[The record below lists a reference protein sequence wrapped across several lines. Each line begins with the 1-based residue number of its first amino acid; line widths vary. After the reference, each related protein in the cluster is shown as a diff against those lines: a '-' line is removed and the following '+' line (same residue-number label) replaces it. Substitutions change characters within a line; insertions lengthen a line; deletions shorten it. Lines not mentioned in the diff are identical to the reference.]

1 MRKAL
6 LPLLLLTVPVIAQPI
21 YSYKDNNGNIVY
33 TNQQPPANTQAEEVK
48 LPKIQTMSTEDM
60 LKEVKKDRENNTP
73 PQPSNKQPTISNV
86 VISGIPSDEALRA
99 NNGTFTVTVSFNTTD
114 SVASL
119 PATYLYALLLDGKLY
134 AGPQADPKF
143 MLANIDRGTH
153 TIQAVVK
160 NGQIVATSNV
170 ETFTLQR
177 VKVNKVQPRI
187 NKPAKSK

>member
-6 LPLLLLTVPVIAQPI
+6 LPLLLVTVPVIAQPI

-48 LPKIQTMSTEDM
+48 LPKIQTMPAENLQKV
-60 LKEVKKDRENNTP
+60 LKKETENNS
-73 PQPSNKQPTISNV
+73 QPNNKQPIISNV

-99 NNGTFTVTVSFNTTD
+99 NNGTFTVTVSLNTADGVT
-114 SVASL
+114 SL

-143 MLANIDRGTH
+143 ILANIDRGTH
-153 TIQAVVK
+153 SIQAQVIK

>member
-6 LPLLLLTVPVIAQPI
+6 LPLLIVTVPVIAQPI

-48 LPKIQTMSTEDM
+48 LPKIQTMPAENLQKA
-60 LKEVKKDRENNTP
+60 LKKETENNS
-73 PQPSNKQPTISNV
+73 QPNNKQPTISNV

-114 SVASL
+114 SVTSL

-143 MLANIDRGTH
+143 ILANIDRGTH
-153 TIQAVVK
+153 SIQAQVVK

>member
-6 LPLLLLTVPVIAQPI
+6 LPLLLVTVPVIAQPI

-48 LPKIQTMSTEDM
+48 LPKIQSMPAENLQKV
-60 LKEVKKDRENNTP
+60 LKKETENNS
-73 PQPSNKQPTISNV
+73 QPNNKQPTISNV

-99 NNGTFTVTVSFNTTD
+99 NNGTFTVTVSLNTAD
-114 SVASL
+114 SVTSL

-143 MLANIDRGTH
+143 ILANIDRGTH
-153 TIQAVVK
+153 SIQAQVIK

>member
-6 LPLLLLTVPVIAQPI
+6 LPLLLVTVPVIAQPI

-48 LPKIQTMSTEDM
+48 LPKIQTMPAENLQKA
-60 LKEVKKDRENNTP
+60 LKKETENNS
-73 PQPSNKQPTISNV
+73 QPNNKQPTISNV

-99 NNGTFTVTVSFNTTD
+99 NNGTFTVTVSLNTAD
-114 SVASL
+114 SVTSL

-143 MLANIDRGTH
+143 ILANIDRGTH
-153 TIQAVVK
+153 SIQAQVVK

>member
-6 LPLLLLTVPVIAQPI
+6 LPLLLVTVPVIAQPI

-48 LPKIQTMSTEDM
+48 LPKIQTMPAENLQKV
-60 LKEVKKDRENNTP
+60 LKKETENNS
-73 PQPSNKQPTISNV
+73 QPNNKQPTISNV

-99 NNGTFTVTVSFNTTD
+99 NNGTFTVTVSLNTAD
-114 SVASL
+114 SVTSL

-143 MLANIDRGTH
+143 ILANIDRGTH
-153 TIQAVVK
+153 SIQAQVIK

>member
-6 LPLLLLTVPVIAQPI
+6 LPLLLVTVPVIAQPI

-48 LPKIQTMSTEDM
+48 LPKIQTMPAENLQKA
-60 LKEVKKDRENNTP
+60 LKKETENNS
-73 PQPSNKQPTISNV
+73 QPNNKQPTISNV

-114 SVASL
+114 SVTSL

-143 MLANIDRGTH
+143 ILANIDRGTH
-153 TIQAVVK
+153 SIQAQVVK

>member
-6 LPLLLLTVPVIAQPI
+6 LPLLLVTVPVIAQPI

-48 LPKIQTMSTEDM
+48 LPKIQTMPAENLQKV
-60 LKEVKKDRENNTP
+60 LKKETENNS
-73 PQPSNKQPTISNV
+73 QPNNKQPTISNV

-99 NNGTFTVTVSFNTTD
+99 NNGTFTVTVSLNTDD
-114 SVASL
+114 SVTSL

-143 MLANIDRGTH
+143 ILANIDRGTH
-153 TIQAVVK
+153 SIQAQVVK

>member
-48 LPKIQTMSTEDM
+48 LPKIQTMPAENLQKA
-60 LKEVKKDRENNTP
+60 LKKETENNS
-73 PQPSNKQPTISNV
+73 QPNNKQPTISNV

-114 SVASL
+114 SVTSL

-143 MLANIDRGTH
+143 ILANIDRGTH
-153 TIQAVVK
+153 SIQAQVVK

>member
-6 LPLLLLTVPVIAQPI
+6 LPLLLVTVPVIAQPI

-48 LPKIQTMSTEDM
+48 LPKIQTMPAENLQKV
-60 LKEVKKDRENNTP
+60 LKKETENNS
-73 PQPSNKQPTISNV
+73 QPSNKQPTISNV

-99 NNGTFTVTVSFNTTD
+99 NNGTFTVTVSLNTAD
-114 SVASL
+114 SVTSL

-143 MLANIDRGTH
+143 ILANIDRGTH
-153 TIQAVVK
+153 SIQAQVVK

>member
-6 LPLLLLTVPVIAQPI
+6 LPLLLVTVPVIAQPI

-48 LPKIQTMSTEDM
+48 LPKIQTMPAENLPKA
-60 LKEVKKDRENNTP
+60 LKKETENNS
-73 PQPSNKQPTISNV
+73 QPNNKQPTISNV

-99 NNGTFTVTVSFNTTD
+99 NNGTFTVTVSLNTAD
-114 SVASL
+114 SVTSL

-143 MLANIDRGTH
+143 ILANIDRGTH
-153 TIQAVVK
+153 SIQAQVVK